1 MGIDVNGKM
10 ASDEQDLCTSY
21 PDFAVICSFIEN
33 FGETIALNLPN
44 IEEFQKILEDTENV
58 SDQLIQTVVQLL
70 RRLNKSVQLDKW
82 ERALQKY
89 AHTYSNQDGWELER
103 FGFKQAKLEVK
114 VRVVKNLMESQFDS
128 KKFKDKVNLL
138 NANELRLQPHGRDKH
153 GVSYWCQLDE
163 QANLRIYSDDQD
175 EESWSLIARNREEL
189 VALIQKLESE
199 SPPCASREMSVE
211 GSLSGATTP
220 IGLSNAPTPVDS
232 TAPTPVASGRTSPVV
247 DTGQEPDTVKLQVK
261 PEKEMDVES
270 NEKDEGA
277 KMEID
282 NKVSVPKCEEEN
294 VIGAK
299 KDENSLERRVIK
311 SLEEKGMT
319 LKKEQ
324 EDIKDEIKDEII
336 DALSEDIS
344 TVKDKLET
352 KSNKKSVEDDM
363 SVSDADIKENKAKDE
378 SCDKKQPIIRSKAN
392 SDTDKSKTL
401 STENGKETSVAK
413 ESEKKES
420 PNG

>member
-114 VRVVKNLMESQFDS
+114 IRVVKNLMESQFGSS
-128 KKFKDKVNLL
+128 KRFKDK
-138 NANELRLQPHGRDKH
+138 ANQLRLQPNGRDKY
-153 GVSYWCQLDE
+153 GVSYWCQLDD

-175 EESWSLIARNREEL
+175 EETWSLIARNREEL
-189 VALIQKLESE
+189 AALIQKLESV

-211 GSLSGATTP
+211 GSISGTATP
-220 IGLSNAPTPVDS
+220 MGLSNAPTPVES
-232 TAPTPVASGRTSPVV
+232 AAPTPVDSGRTSPVI
-247 DTGQEPDTVKLQVK
+247 DTGQEKDNDKLE
-261 PEKEMDVES
+261 EKSVEKNILES
-270 NEKDEGA
+270 SEKDEGA
-277 KMEID
+277 IKG
-282 NKVSVPKCEEEN
+282 VEN
-294 VIGAK
+294 
-299 KDENSLERRVIK
+299 ENS
-311 SLEEKGMT
+311 
-319 LKKEQ
+319 
-324 EDIKDEIKDEII
+324 
-336 DALSEDIS
+336 
-344 TVKDKLET
+344 
-352 KSNKKSVEDDM
+352 
-363 SVSDADIKENKAKDE
+363 IKEF
-378 SCDKKQPIIRSKAN
+378 
-392 SDTDKSKTL
+392 
-401 STENGKETSVAK
+401 KE
-413 ESEKKES
+413 
-420 PNG
+420 